1 MKVSKKNEALVSIL
15 QKRIKT
21 FSRIER
27 GFYLVLLVT
36 AITMA
41 ISIVYLQSRL
51 LQVQQEVTQLNRDIN
66 VTKTELNNAKQ
77 EISDMIR
84 LERITEAAKK
94 AGLSPQYDNVKKVE

>member
-1 MKVSKKNEALVSIL
+1 MKTSKKNEAIVSIL

-66 VTKTELNNAKQ
+66 VKKTELNNAKQ

-84 LERITEAAKK
+84 MERITEAAQE
-94 AGLSPQYDNVKKVE
+94 AGLSPQYDNVKKVK